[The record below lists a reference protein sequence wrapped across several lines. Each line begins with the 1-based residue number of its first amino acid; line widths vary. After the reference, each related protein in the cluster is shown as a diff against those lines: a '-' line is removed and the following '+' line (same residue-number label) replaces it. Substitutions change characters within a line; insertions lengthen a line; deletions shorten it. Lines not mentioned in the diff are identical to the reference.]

1 MIIKKFTGKTEEE
14 AIGAAKAE
22 LGENVVI
29 MSTRNAKK
37 KGFFSFLHAP
47 MIEVTV
53 AKEENENYGAKHN
66 LPEKDIKETF
76 EQVAKVAKIAEDK
89 EKLEA
94 KKTEELEKVKEEE
107 ESLSHKLDNLQ
118 SMLSQKL
125 EVRVEEVNSDEAIKE
140 TEKKQEKKEQEM
152 EQFIKLLRQTMTDS
166 EMDSKYID
174 QIIEEMSE
182 SSKPGVPFD
191 TALADVYQRMI
202 LKFGKAEPIKP
213 ATKNPKVVFFIGPTG
228 VGKTTTI
235 AKLASRFSLN
245 DEKKVALLTTDTYR
259 IAAAE
264 QLRTY
269 ANILSVPFR
278 IIYSEEEM
286 GKALEDFHSF
296 DYILV
301 DTAGHSQKNAEQKEL
316 TEGFLSS
323 VGEEYEKEVFL
334 VLSANTKYRDLLEI
348 ADTYKKM
355 TQFKLIFTKLDET
368 SALGCLLNL
377 KLYTGASLCYITNGQ
392 NVPGDLEEFN
402 PQKVV
407 KLLLGGKN

>member
-1 MIIKKFTGKTEEE
+1 
-14 AIGAAKAE
+14 
-22 LGENVVI
+22 
-29 MSTRNAKK
+29 
-37 KGFFSFLHAP
+37 
-47 MIEVTV
+47 
-53 AKEENENYGAKHN
+53 
-66 LPEKDIKETF
+66 
-76 EQVAKVAKIAEDK
+76 
-89 EKLEA
+89 
-94 KKTEELEKVKEEE
+94 
-107 ESLSHKLDNLQ
+107 
-118 SMLSQKL
+118 
-125 EVRVEEVNSDEAIKE
+125 
-140 TEKKQEKKEQEM
+140 M

-213 ATKNPKVVFFIGPTG
+213 ATKNPKVVFFVGPTG

-245 DEKKVALLTTDTYR
+245 EEKKVALLTTDTYR

-286 GKALEDFHSF
+286 EKALEDFRAF